1 MSEIIHQ
8 LLRCEKKYN
17 AARKCGRPL
26 GKRFRVELDAL
37 RADWEDSL

>member
-1 MSEIIHQ
+1 MHEIIHQ
-8 LLRCEKKYN
+8 ISRRSKKFR
-17 AARKCGRPL
+17 AARNSGRRL